1 MNPNSDEVML
11 IMMIENLE
19 RRIED
24 LKKKNEK
31 LKELLDILF
40 KLNKDLKT
48 SEDK

>member
-48 SEDK
+48 SEDQ

>member
-48 SEDK
+48 SED